1 MTPAALSV
9 RRPIGAMVLNLLL
22 IVFGLVA
29 LERLSVREAPD
40 IDPPIVTVET
50 RYTGAPAEVIET
62 RITRV
67 IEDQLAGIE
76 GIETIESQSE
86 DGESDITI
94 EFSLDRDVDV
104 AANDV
109 RDRVNRALEDLPEDI
124 DPPEVI
130 KVDSNADEVMWLS
143 LRSTALDPMALT
155 DVVDRLVVDR
165 LAAVDGVAR
174 VRIGGERRPAL
185 RVWLDRQALAARGV
199 TVGDVEEALR
209 AENVEL
215 PAGQL
220 ETQAQNLSMRIARAY
235 GDPAMFARLPVAVSP
250 DGATVR
256 LGEVARIEI
265 APEFDEVVFRSNGQ
279 TTVGLGIVAQSQ
291 ANLLEVA
298 AGVKTE
304 MERVLTELPG
314 GLSLGVSYDS
324 SVFVAAALSEVAWTL
339 VAAAL
344 LVVAV
349 ILLFLGSGRATLIP
363 AISMPVALIGGLAGL
378 YIFDFSINILTLL
391 AFVLATGLVVDDAIV
406 VLENIWRR
414 IEKGEDPKEA
424 AAKGGS
430 QVFFAVVA
438 TTAVLVSV
446 FAPIGLQEG
455 DTGRLF
461 REFALTIAVTVVL
474 SSLTALT
481 LVPALSSLILRKRA
495 QSRLHAAVDGV
506 FRRLEAG
513 YRRVLEWLVDRAW
526 LTIAVMLAAGVAS
539 VLLFRAVP
547 QELVPPEDRG
557 GLIIGLNPPE
567 GAGFEYAAAYLDS
580 VEARLLELVE
590 AGDARQVLLLLFGG
604 PDPNPRAIIA
614 LSDWAE
620 RDRSQQEI
628 VADLSGFLD
637 SLPGVDAFARG
648 RPALGQQGGG
658 RPVRFV
664 IGGPTYADLAVWRD
678 RVLDRARDNPGLVGV
693 DADYDERRPQL
704 LIDIDVER
712 AAELG
717 VSTRAIGGTLQTLF
731 GSRSVTTYLDRGEEY
746 DVILQAE
753 DSDRRSPADL
763 ANVYV
768 RSATTGDVIPLSN
781 LVTWTEGAS
790 AAELNRFNRVR
801 AITIEAGLAPGYTL
815 GEALQFLQRVAAE
828 ELPNGAYSLDYK
840 GESRDFLE
848 ARDQGLFSFG
858 LALLIV
864 LLVLAAQ
871 FESVKLPV
879 AIILAVPL
887 AMSGALLGLWL
898 TGQTMNIYS
907 QIAMIMLVGIAAKNG
922 ILLLEF
928 AVQLEAEGH
937 DPRRAAVE
945 AAVLR
950 LRPVLMTALST
961 AAGAVPLL
969 LSSGAG
975 SEVRTVIAVV
985 ILSGIGVATALTL
998 LLLPA
1003 LYPLTRR
1010 RRRTAERSEQPVPAE

>member
-235 GDPAMFARLPVAVSP
+235 GDPAMFARLPVAVSS

-298 AGVKTE
+298 AGVKAE

-378 YIFDFSINILTLL
+378 YVFDFSINILTLL

-495 QSRLHAAVDGV
+495 QGRLHAAVDGA

-513 YRRVLEWLVDRAW
+513 YRRVLERLVDRAW

-580 VEARLLELVE
+580 VEDRLLELVE

-753 DSDRRSPADL
+753 DSDRQSPADL

-815 GEALQFLQRVAAE
+815 GEALRFLQQVAAE
-828 ELPNGAYSLDYK
+828 ELPGGAYSLDYK

-1010 RRRTAERSEQPVPAE
+1010 RRRAAEQAEQAVPAE